1 MAGGT
6 ATVAGT
12 FCQALFVKIF
22 NKCLG
27 KCGSKLDFVARHFFM
42 KIFEG
47 PGKVQKKITFCCQAK
62 CGSITLNFDK
72 KCPG

>member
-12 FCQALFVKIF
+12 FCQALFAKIF

-27 KCGSKLDFVARHFFM
+27 KCGSRLHFVARHFFM
-42 KIFEG
+42 KISKV
-47 PGKVQKKITFCCQAK
+47 PGKVWKKITLCCQAK
-62 CGSITLNFDK
+62 CKSAEVLF
-72 KCPG
+72 